1 MQVERDEGDVAEQGL
16 EGFASA
22 NASRERFECG
32 RPDRERAQED
42 FGVPG
47 VSHEPQADACLF
59 GQRAQLDSG
68 AGSSSGGATT
78 GTGAGETGDGSTT
91 SDGSAESC
99 DLVEW
104 VSDAVSDGAA
114 SAEDVVDCGIID
126 TDDDVASWVAMRD
139 CVLTAANAHQPYM
152 GFVHR
157 DNGMFE
163 AFGAVGGESY
173 SPRHWIGPGT
183 IFMERCSEPEALPD
197 CEPSPAV
204 GTCLS
209 CFGEGNQVCP

>member
-1 MQVERDEGDVAEQGL
+1 MSHRQTRACSDNARSCRSSDTP
-16 EGFASA
+16 
-22 NASRERFECG
+22 NASESAG
-32 RPDRERAQED
+32 DTD
-42 FGVPG
+42 G
-47 VSHEPQADACLF
+47 PQTDGSEADSDDAP
-59 GQRAQLDSG
+59 DSG

-209 CFGEGNQVCP
+209 CFGEGDQVCP